1 MGPFYHLVL
10 SNLGWKIMLRI
21 LCGFAFLMFVSA
33 LFYRPLPA
41 KYKRAHIGR
50 KERTTLFDLSVWKI
64 KPFVFWVVA
73 MWLIHIGYFVPFI
86 YLVRKRLVNI
96 TDWLNGF
103 LKFSL
108 FSRRRG
114 KQAASPV
121 KVFVHS
127 HQGEFEVETCK
138 KPGLALLW
146 GSQATT
152 HFYAHFFDSLQK
164 SVLIS

>member
-50 KERTTLFDLSVWKI
+50 KERAKLFDLSVWKI

-86 YLVRKRLVNI
+86 YLVSKRLFKNFTFFQTWGETSSLPCESFCSLSPRWI
-96 TDWLNGF
+96 WSRDMQEARIGF
-103 LKFSL
+103 ALRFS
-108 FSRRRG
+108 SY
-114 KQAASPV
+114 
-121 KVFVHS
+121 
-127 HQGEFEVETCK
+127 
-138 KPGLALLW
+138 
-146 GSQATT
+146 
-152 HFYAHFFDSLQK
+152 YAFLCPFFR
-164 SVLIS
+164 